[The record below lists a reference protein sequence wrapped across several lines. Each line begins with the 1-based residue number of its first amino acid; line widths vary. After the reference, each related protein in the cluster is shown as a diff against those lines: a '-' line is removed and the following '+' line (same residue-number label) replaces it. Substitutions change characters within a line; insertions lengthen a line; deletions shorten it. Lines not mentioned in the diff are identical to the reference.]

1 MYGEFHPKQ
10 LHLVLIG
17 GGHAQVQ
24 LLKSLAMKPING
36 LAITLISDVLNA
48 PYSGML
54 PGFIEGQWSEDE
66 IHIDLT
72 RLASAAGADM
82 IHARVKRLML
92 IKTLSSLMAGRP
104 LLMTFCR

>member
-54 PGFIEGQWSEDE
+54 PGFIEAMV
-66 IHIDLT
+66 
-72 RLASAAGADM
+72 R
-82 IHARVKRLML
+82 R
-92 IKTLSSLMAGRP
+92 
-104 LLMTFCR
+104 